1 MRRITLRALDYGARV
16 WPRRFAPLRINIETR
31 WGKPFDLTDAQEL
44 TKWAQSSYTAQMK
57 AGEYF
62 LFNSGHAVSLIVA
75 SEKCFRRALEQA
87 PESVEALTY
96 LGWSLDSQG
105 RWTEAKEIY
114 ERVLK
119 LDPDYEVAKDRY
131 AAAREELNI
140 VDDGVTSPSN
150 KRPKFSRFP
159 KTLAALS
166 DLDRAI
172 EDFVISHVPEK
183 ELSLTKRTR
192 IVTIGSCFAAN
203 LAHALNAEGISAQ
216 NLTVGEIINSTFA
229 NLEFFQWA
237 LGVSSTVN
245 EEMLRKFGREEVGT
259 LLKEADV
266 VIYTLGVAPCFFDKA
281 SGAFMLPKRTEG
293 VRGVL
298 SGKYVFRTTTVE
310 ENLNNLKTIVAL
322 VRRANPNCKFVFSL
336 SPVPLTST
344 LEPRAAMEA
353 DCLSKATLRVA
364 VDQLVTSTPDCLY
377 WPAFEIVRWL
387 GAYIPNMYGDEDGTA
402 HHVSER
408 VVQTIMGHFLRLYM
422 RAG

>member
-1 MRRITLRALDYGARV
+1 M
-16 WPRRFAPLRINIETR
+16 
-31 WGKPFDLTDAQEL
+31 
-44 TKWAQSSYTAQMK
+44 
-57 AGEYF
+57 
-62 LFNSGHAVSLIVA
+62 
-75 SEKCFRRALEQA
+75 
-87 PESVEALTY
+87 EALTY

-114 ERVLK
+114 ENALK
-119 LDPDYEVAKDRY
+119 LDPSYPIALERY
-131 AAAREELNI
+131 AAARQELNI
-140 VDDGVTSPSN
+140 VDDGAIAGGKKGRT
-150 KRPKFSRFP
+150 KFTRFP
-159 KTLAALS
+159 ETLAELS

-172 EDFVISHVPEK
+172 EQFVISHVPETA
-183 ELSLTKRTR
+183 LSLTKQSR

-203 LAHALNAEGISAQ
+203 LAHALNADGIPAQ

-237 LGVSSTVN
+237 LGGSSTVN
-245 EEMLRKFGREEVGT
+245 DEMAGKFGREEVAA
-259 LLKEADV
+259 LLTQADV

-281 SGAFMLPKRTEG
+281 SGAFVLPQRTEG
-293 VRGVL
+293 VRGVV
-298 SGKYVFRTTTVE
+298 SGKYIFRTTTVE
-310 ENLNNLKTIVAL
+310 ENVRNLRAIVTL
-322 VRRANPNCKFVFSL
+322 VRRANPNCKFVFSV

-364 VDQLVTSTPDCLY
+364 VEQLVAGAPDCIY

-387 GAYIPNMYGDEDGTA
+387 GAYVPNMYGEEDGTT

-408 VVQTIMGHFLRLYM
+408 VVSTIMRHFLRLYM